1 MLFIPNR
8 SITTVCFRG
17 EKDAIVCLK
26 ALAAEV
32 HNQRGFVDSNSR
44 TSLLICNKQ
53 EREDGAPSWI
63 FWEEDKAIQN
73 TVPRIAVYERANH
86 GVRAL
91 VSSACAALMRLCM
104 CVSIS
109 KRVLFDA

>member
-1 MLFIPNR
+1 MHQIV

-73 TVPRIAVYERANH
+73 TVPRIAV
-86 GVRAL
+86 L
-91 VSSACAALMRLCM
+91 VESSDLIELRKKAAFYLQCLNL
-104 CVSIS
+104 IG
-109 KRVLFDA
+109 KLFDEFGGDLD